1 MKKTYKILS
10 VVLALVLIVGCFA
23 ACGKEESKDANGDAS
38 KAAPKVKVID
48 IALTEELY
56 AFGVDKDQPEL
67 LAKVNTFIAEIK
79 GNGKFD
85 AICEAYFGDG
95 EKKGVT
101 SASLDPTKDQLVVAT
116 NAAFEPF
123 EYKVGDKFY
132 GIDMEIAALLA
143 EYLGQE
149 LVIQDMEFDAVCM
162 TVGQHKC
169 DIAMAG
175 LTINEERKEYV
186 EFSTSYYTANQ
197 KLVVKGDDT
206 TFDNCKTLEDVEKIL
221 NSFDNTKKAGFQNGT
236 TGNWYV
242 VGDEG
247 WGFAGLKVEPKGYSN
262 GSLAIQDLIN
272 GNIDFVVIDADPAVF
287 ITTAI
292 NEVAYL
298 FKHYVCNNLTYKVG
312 LLFSL
317 RILIYE

>member
-1 MKKTYKILS
+1 MKKSVKILS
-10 VVLALVLIVGCFA
+10 VVLALVIVMGCFA
-23 ACGKEESKDANGDAS
+23 ACGGKKDEEAQKTQ
-38 KAAPKVKVID
+38 KVKVID
-48 IALTEELY
+48 IALTEEFY
-56 AFGVDKDQPEL
+56 AFGVDKTQPEL
-67 LAKVNTFIAEIK
+67 LTKVNEFIAKIK
-79 GNGKFD
+79 GDGTFD
-85 AICEAYFGDG
+85 AICAAYFGDG

-101 SASLDPTKDQLVVAT
+101 SVAEDPARPNEQLVVAT

-149 LVIQDMEFDAVCM
+149 LVIKDMEFDAVCM
-162 TVGQHKC
+162 TVGQQKC

-197 KLVVKGDDT
+197 KLVVRGDDT
-206 TFDNCKTLEDVEKIL
+206 TFDNCKAVADVEAIL
-221 NSFDNTKKAGFQNGT
+221 NGYDNTKKAGFQNGT

-242 VGDEG
+242 VGDED

-272 GNIDFVVIDADPAVF
+272 NNIDFVVIDADPAAF
-287 ITTAI
+287 ITKAI
-292 NEVAYL
+292 NEVA
-298 FKHYVCNNLTYKVG
+298 
-312 LLFSL
+312 
-317 RILIYE
+317 

>member
-1 MKKTYKILS
+1 MKKSVKILS

-23 ACGKEESKDANGDAS
+23 ACGGNETP
-38 KAAPKVKVID
+38 KAKVKVID

-56 AFGVDKDQPEL
+56 AFGVDKNQPEL
-67 LAKVNTFIAEIK
+67 LTKVNTFIAEIK

-101 SASLDPTKDQLVVAT
+101 SVEEDPTRPDEQLVVAT

-149 LVIQDMEFDAVCM
+149 LVIKDMEFDAVCM

-197 KLVVKGDDT
+197 KLVVKADDT
-206 TFDNCKTLEDVEKIL
+206 TFDACKTLEDVETIL
-221 NSFDNTKKAGFQNGT
+221 NGYDNTKKAGFQNGT

-242 VGDEG
+242 VGDED
-247 WGFAGLKVEPKGYSN
+247 WGFAGLKVEGKGYSN
-262 GSLAIQDLIN
+262 GSLAVQDLIN
-272 GNIDFVVIDADPAVF
+272 NNIDFVVIDADPAAF
-287 ITTAI
+287 ITKAI
-292 NEVAYL
+292 NEVA
-298 FKHYVCNNLTYKVG
+298 
-312 LLFSL
+312 
-317 RILIYE
+317 

>member
-1 MKKTYKILS
+1 MKKSVKILS
-10 VVLALVLIVGCFA
+10 VVLALVIVIGCFA
-23 ACGKEESKDANGDAS
+23 ACGGNDTPDTPDVPVA
-38 KAAPKVKVID
+38 KVKVID

-56 AFGVDKDQPEL
+56 AFGVDKNQPEL
-67 LAKVNTFIAEIK
+67 LTKVNAFIDEIK
-79 GNGKFD
+79 KNGKFD

-95 EKKGVT
+95 EKNGVVSAELDT
-101 SASLDPTKDQLVVAT
+101 SRPDEQLVVAT

-149 LVIQDMEFDAVCM
+149 LVIRDMEFDAVCM

-175 LTINEERKEYV
+175 LTINEKRKEDV

-197 KLVVKGDDT
+197 KLVVRGDDT
-206 TFDNCKTLEDVEKIL
+206 TFDACKTLADVETIL
-221 NSFDNTKKAGFQNGT
+221 NGYDNAKKAGFQNGT

-242 VGDEG
+242 VGDED
-247 WGFAGLKVEPKGYSN
+247 WGFDGLKVEPKGYSN

-272 GNIDFVVIDADPAVF
+272 KNIDFVVIDADPATF

-292 NEVAYL
+292 NEVA
-298 FKHYVCNNLTYKVG
+298 
-312 LLFSL
+312 
-317 RILIYE
+317 

>member
-1 MKKTYKILS
+1 MKKSVKILS
-10 VVLALVLIVGCFA
+10 VVLALVIVIGCFA
-23 ACGKEESKDANGDAS
+23 ACGGNDTPDTPDVPVA
-38 KAAPKVKVID
+38 KVKVID

-56 AFGVDKDQPEL
+56 AFGVDKNQPEL
-67 LAKVNTFIAEIK
+67 LTKVNAFIDEIK
-79 GNGKFD
+79 KNGKFD

-101 SASLDPTKDQLVVAT
+101 SAELDTSRPDEQLVVAT

-149 LVIQDMEFDAVCM
+149 LVIRDMEFDAVCM

-175 LTINEERKEYV
+175 LTINEKRKEDV

-197 KLVVKGDDT
+197 KLVVRGDDT
-206 TFDNCKTLEDVEKIL
+206 TFDACKTLADVETIL
-221 NSFDNTKKAGFQNGT
+221 NGYDNTKKAGFQNGT

-242 VGDEG
+242 VGDED
-247 WGFAGLKVEPKGYSN
+247 WGFDGLKVEPKGYSN

-272 GNIDFVVIDADPAVF
+272 KNIDFVVIDADPATF

-292 NEVAYL
+292 NEVA
-298 FKHYVCNNLTYKVG
+298 
-312 LLFSL
+312 
-317 RILIYE
+317 

>member
-1 MKKTYKILS
+1 MKKSVKILS
-10 VVLALVLIVGCFA
+10 VVLALVIVIGCFA
-23 ACGKEESKDANGDAS
+23 ACGGNDTPDTPDVPVA
-38 KAAPKVKVID
+38 KVKVID

-56 AFGVDKDQPEL
+56 AFGVDKNQPEL
-67 LAKVNTFIAEIK
+67 LTKVNAFIDEIK
-79 GNGKFD
+79 KNGKFD

-95 EKKGVT
+95 EKNGVVSAELDT
-101 SASLDPTKDQLVVAT
+101 SRPDEQLVVAT

-149 LVIQDMEFDAVCM
+149 LVIRDMEFDAVCM

-175 LTINEERKEYV
+175 LTINEKRKEDV

-206 TFDNCKTLEDVEKIL
+206 TFDDCKTLADVETIL
-221 NSFDNTKKAGFQNGT
+221 NGYDNAKKAGFQNGT

-242 VGDEG
+242 VGDED
-247 WGFAGLKVEPKGYSN
+247 WGFDGLKVEPKGYSN

-272 GNIDFVVIDADPAVF
+272 KNIDFVVIDADPATF

-292 NEVAYL
+292 NEVA
-298 FKHYVCNNLTYKVG
+298 
-312 LLFSL
+312 
-317 RILIYE
+317 

>member
-1 MKKTYKILS
+1 MKKSVKILS
-10 VVLALVLIVGCFA
+10 VVLALVIVIGCFA
-23 ACGKEESKDANGDAS
+23 ACGGKKEETQ
-38 KAAPKVKVID
+38 PTQQVKVID

-67 LAKVNTFIAEIK
+67 LTKVNTFIDEIK
-79 GNGKFD
+79 KNGKFD

-101 SASLDPTKDQLVVAT
+101 SVAEDPARPNEQLVVAT

-123 EYKVGDKFY
+123 EYKVGDKYY

-149 LVIQDMEFDAVCM
+149 LVIKDMEFDAVCM

-197 KLVVKGDDT
+197 KLVVRGDDT
-206 TFDNCKTLEDVEKIL
+206 TFDNCKTVADVEAIL
-221 NSFDNTKKAGFQNGT
+221 NGYDNTKKAGFQNGT

-242 VGDEG
+242 VGDED

-272 GNIDFVVIDADPAVF
+272 KNIDFVIIDADPAAF
-287 ITTAI
+287 ITKAI
-292 NEVAYL
+292 NEVA
-298 FKHYVCNNLTYKVG
+298 
-312 LLFSL
+312 
-317 RILIYE
+317 

>member
-1 MKKTYKILS
+1 MKKLLS
-10 VVLALVLIVGCFA
+10 LVLVLVCSLSLV
-23 ACGKEESKDANGDAS
+23 ACGGSSEEETEE
-38 KAAPKVKVID
+38 AAAEGPVTAKVIEHD
-48 IALTEELY
+48 LTVEDY
-56 AFGVDKDQPEL
+56 AFGVDKTQPEL
-67 LAKVNTFIAEIK
+67 LDEVNAFIAEIK
-79 GNGKFD
+79 EDGTLD
-85 AICEAYFGDG
+85 EICDRYFGGG
-95 EKKGVT
+95 EPVAVT
-101 SASLDPTKDQLVVAT
+101 SAELDESKDQLLVAT

-197 KLVVKGDDT
+197 KLVVKADNT
-206 TFDNCKTLEDVEKIL
+206 TFDACKTVEDVEAIL
-221 NSFDNTKKAGFQNGT
+221 NGYDNTKKAGFQNGT

-242 VGDEG
+242 VGDED
-247 WGFAGLKVEPKGYSN
+247 WGFAGLKVEGKGYSN
-262 GSLAIQDLIN
+262 GSLAVQDLIN
-272 GNIDFVVIDADPAVF
+272 NNIDFVVIDADPAKF
-287 ITTAI
+287 ITDAI
-292 NEVAYL
+292 NAVA
-298 FKHYVCNNLTYKVG
+298 
-312 LLFSL
+312 
-317 RILIYE
+317 

>member
-1 MKKTYKILS
+1 MKKSVKILS

-23 ACGKEESKDANGDAS
+23 ACGGNDKPDTDTP
-38 KAAPKVKVID
+38 AAKVKVID

-56 AFGVDKDQPEL
+56 AFGVDKNQPEL
-67 LAKVNTFIAEIK
+67 LTKVNTFIDEIK
-79 GNGKFD
+79 KNGKFD
-85 AICEAYFGDG
+85 AICDAYFGDG

-101 SASLDPTKDQLVVAT
+101 SATLDTSKDQLVVAT

-197 KLVVKGDDT
+197 KLVVKADDT
-206 TFDNCKTLEDVEKIL
+206 TFDACKTVADVEAIL
-221 NSFDNTKKAGFQNGT
+221 NGYDNTKKAGFQNGT

-242 VGDEG
+242 VGDED

-262 GSLAIQDLIN
+262 GSLAVQDLIN
-272 GNIDFVVIDADPAVF
+272 NNIDFVVIDADPAKF
-287 ITTAI
+287 ITEAI
-292 NEVAYL
+292 NTVA
-298 FKHYVCNNLTYKVG
+298 
-312 LLFSL
+312 
-317 RILIYE
+317 